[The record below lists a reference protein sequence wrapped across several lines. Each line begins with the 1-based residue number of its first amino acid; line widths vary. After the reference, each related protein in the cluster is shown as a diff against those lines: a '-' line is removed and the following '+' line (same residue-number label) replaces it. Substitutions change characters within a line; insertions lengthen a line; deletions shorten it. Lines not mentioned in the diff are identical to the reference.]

1 MLESH
6 PVKNSLQKKLP
17 KKEIHMLRCLR
28 LLPFG
33 IPLLLA
39 FCLELTLPGAA
50 HADVYT
56 VASGNSEQIPKQP
69 QATVDASG
77 AVHVVYGMGNEVFYS
92 RTAAVDGRFV
102 KPVRA
107 FAVPNMSLGMR
118 RGPRICVTGNTIV
131 ATAIGGKQ
139 GKGRDGDL
147 LSWTSDNMGA
157 TWSGPVRVNDV
168 ESSAREGLHAMAAGT
183 SGVVWSVWLDLRD
196 PGTAIYCSRSDDGG
210 KTWGP
215 NKRAYSSPEKS
226 VCECCHPSA
235 FFHGKALI
243 VMFRNSLAGN
253 RDMFVTTSVDN
264 GETFTK
270 AEQLGRGHWKLNAC
284 PMDGGMLATG
294 PGGQLMT
301 VWRREGSVYCCT
313 GNEREQLLGQGHQP
327 WIAAN
332 ENGSLIVWTSDRI
345 GDLLVQRAG
354 NEAPALLAR
363 EAQDPIVVCG
373 PKSDKAVV
381 FWEGR
386 HRSQPAI
393 LAESV
398 NLKVPGKK

>member
-1 MLESH
+1 M
-6 PVKNSLQKKLP
+6 PRYLQLP
-17 KKEIHMLRCLR
+17 K
-28 LLPFG
+28 FG
-33 IPLLLA
+33 LPLLLTM
-39 FCLELTLPGAA
+39 CWLLTPQGIT
-50 HADVYT
+50 HADVLT
-56 VASGNSEQIPKQP
+56 VTVGNSAQVPKQP
-69 QATVDASG
+69 QAAVDASG
-77 AVHVVYGMGNEVFYS
+77 AVHVVYGIADDVFYS
-92 RTAAVDGRFV
+92 RSDAIDTRFSSPQ
-102 KPVRA
+102 KA

-118 RGPRICVTGNTIV
+118 RGPRICVTGETIV
-131 ATAIGGKQ
+131 VTAIGGKQ
-139 GKGRDGDL
+139 GRGRDGDL
-147 LSWTSDNMGA
+147 LSWTSENNGE
-157 TWSGPVRVNDV
+157 TWSGPGRVNDV

-183 SGVVWSVWLDLRD
+183 AGVVWCVWLDLRD

-235 FFHGKALI
+235 YFHGKTLI

-301 VWRREGSVYCCT
+301 VWRREGSVYCST
-313 GNEREQLLGQGHQP
+313 GNEREQLLGQGNQP

-332 ENGSLIVWTSDRI
+332 ENGSLIAWTSDRI

-373 PKSDKAVV
+373 PKSDKAIV

-386 HRSQPAI
+386 QRSQPAI

-398 NLKVPGKK
+398 TLKAPGKK